1 MPVPLG
7 TLIVVVLKARNL
19 PNKQRIGKQDPYA
32 TCTYL
37 SHRKRTKT
45 DKRGGQ
51 HPVWDDEL
59 RFDIYDNPKDAMA
72 SASVSTTATGGIVP
86 VKSTAP
92 PIGSAGSAGVKELRV
107 AVFAD
112 DPRDP
117 NLIGEGKVDLTETL
131 KKGEFDDWVT
141 VTNKGKYQGEVYL
154 EMTFYSAKPPP
165 EKIHTP
171 TGPSR
176 AGVFEASSPGSGL
189 RPTQAVASGSPV
201 NEKRAQ
207 SPLCM
212 PVKKINPA
220 TVPVALRAGRPMSG
234 PISTG
239 HLPLPGEPSSS
250 KDASLNSRQRSTGS
264 LSMPAAEFGL
274 QTRSPS
280 RSPSRNHSLNETS
293 HLTNSLHTLSLSGR
307 PLPNSNIHLV
317 QPNPSSELHAPHHP
331 SQPRPHRHS
340 FSGHSHLQ
348 PSDHTQHTHSASS
361 SVHTTDQHED
371 HFHDHVNPSFVDP
384 SYHDHLP
391 QSSQPPGSQKTAF
404 PIRRPLPVPGD
415 SVHWPTSAWGG
426 HSHHVPSEVHSYANE
441 GIVSSQPPPAN
452 YGQYPD
458 NPANGAPVM
467 YNNGTAYPPPN
478 LHNEGHNP
486 PNGVHQQSMA
496 NRPQHLPYSDQP
508 SHYPPLPPQNSHF
521 SQPQH
526 SGHPSYSLPPPPLGQ
541 TPVPIHEVFGVS
553 NSGRAYSPAPSNG
566 YPPQPQV
573 IQSPTRANSIG
584 ESVYPYPPTHHHQD
598 QVHQQRNQS
607 YNPSLDSHALNNNP
621 SYQLQNAPPPPPPHL
636 SQQMQYQ
643 PFHVQQ
649 TTSSGM
655 PAPSPPPPGPPSQ
668 MYHQPSYAAAP
679 PLPSTTPAPGFTSPH
694 PQQYPEYNNPFHNPT
709 GPSAAVPGNVYV
721 RPSPTPAPPSLPPPP
736 PNGHLISHPHS
747 FSTPFYH
754 PNHNGYHLYPSHQS

>member
-1 MPVPLG
+1 LKMPGPLG

-19 PNKQRIGKQDPYA
+19 PNNQRMGKQDPYA

-37 SHRKRTKT
+37 SHCVRTKT

-59 RFDIYDNPKDAMA
+59 PFDIYDNPKDAMA
-72 SASVSTTATGGIVP
+72 SASVSTTATDGIVP

-92 PIGSAGSAGVKELRV
+92 PIGSAGSAGVKELLV

-141 VTNKGKYQGEVYL
+141 VSIKAVYL

-189 RPTQAVASGSPV
+189 RPTQAVA
-201 NEKRAQ
+201 AQ
-207 SPLCM
+207 LPLCT
-212 PVKKINPA
+212 PINKINSA

-250 KDASLNSRQRSTGS
+250 KDASLNSRQHSTGS
-264 LSMPAAEFGL
+264 LSMPSAEFGL

-280 RSPSRNHSLNETS
+280 RSPLRNHSLNKTS

-317 QPNPSSELHAPHHP
+317 QPNPPSELHAPHHP
-331 SQPRPHRHS
+331 SQPHPHRHS

-348 PSDHTQHTHSASS
+348 PSNHTQHTHSAGS
-361 SVHTTDQHED
+361 SVHTTNQHED
-371 HFHDHVNPSFVDP
+371 HFHNHANPSF
-384 SYHDHLP
+384 
-391 QSSQPPGSQKTAF
+391 PPGSQKTAF
-404 PIRRPLPVPGD
+404 PIRRPLPVPDGD

-426 HSHHVPSEVHSYANE
+426 HSHHVPSEVHLYTDE
-441 GIVSSQPPPAN
+441 GIDSSQPPPAN

-458 NPANGAPVM
+458 NCEHPANDTPVM

-486 PNGVHQQSMA
+486 QMESINRAWLISLSTYHTPTNLAIIHFCLLKTHTSHSLNTLAIHPTAFHRHLPVKPQYQSMKSLE
-496 NRPQHLPYSDQP
+496 RQIVVERTHLPHQTAI
-508 SHYPPLPPQNSHF
+508 SHNLK
-521 SQPQH
+521 
-526 SGHPSYSLPPPPLGQ
+526 
-541 TPVPIHEVFGVS
+541 
-553 NSGRAYSPAPSNG
+553 
-566 YPPQPQV
+566 
-573 IQSPTRANSIG
+573 
-584 ESVYPYPPTHHHQD
+584 
-598 QVHQQRNQS
+598 S
-607 YNPSLDSHALNNNP
+607 YNLLLGRTRLEKVCNLIHLHIITKIKSINNII
-621 SYQLQNAPPPPPPHL
+621 
-636 SQQMQYQ
+636 
-643 PFHVQQ
+643 
-649 TTSSGM
+649 
-655 PAPSPPPPGPPSQ
+655 
-668 MYHQPSYAAAP
+668 
-679 PLPSTTPAPGFTSPH
+679 
-694 PQQYPEYNNPFHNPT
+694 NPT
-709 GPSAAVPGNVYV
+709 IH
-721 RPSPTPAPPSLPPPP
+721 R
-736 PNGHLISHPHS
+736 
-747 FSTPFYH
+747 
-754 PNHNGYHLYPSHQS
+754 

>member
-37 SHRKRTKT
+37 SHQKRTKT

-176 AGVFEASSPGSGL
+176 AGVFEASSRDL
-189 RPTQAVASGSPV
+189 AY
-201 NEKRAQ
+201 
-207 SPLCM
+207 
-212 PVKKINPA
+212 
-220 TVPVALRAGRPMSG
+220 VPPKQLH
-234 PISTG
+234 TLT
-239 HLPLPGEPSSS
+239 LPL
-250 KDASLNSRQRSTGS
+250 TV
-264 LSMPAAEFGL
+264 
-274 QTRSPS
+274 
-280 RSPSRNHSLNETS
+280 RNHSLNETS

-317 QPNPSSELHAPHHP
+317 QPNPSSESMLLIIPHNHAP
-331 SQPRPHRHS
+331 STQFLRS
-340 FSGHSHLQ
+340 FHLQ

-371 HFHDHVNPSFVDP
+371 HFHDHKPSFFLGTVFIGQLLLGVVILTT
-384 SYHDHLP
+384 SP
-391 QSSQPPGSQKTAF
+391 Q
-404 PIRRPLPVPGD
+404 
-415 SVHWPTSAWGG
+415 
-426 HSHHVPSEVHSYANE
+426 VHSYANE

-643 PFHVQQ
+643 PFHVHT